1 MDRRTRDRSR
11 WTGCVGGK
19 SISQVPNNLIERAHI
34 FLIKRRSKQMAPII
48 GIHAPAAH
56 LIQQHYA
63 RRVQIKN
70 VFFLRHVN

>member
-1 MDRRTRDRSR
+1 
-11 WTGCVGGK
+11 VGGK
-19 SISQVPNNLIERAHI
+19 SLLQVHNNLIERAHI
-34 FLIKRRSKQMAPII
+34 CLIKRRSKHMAPII

-56 LIQQHYA
+56 LIQQRYA